1 MGYQYVRAVV
11 MVKQLRYAINA
22 YRHWSCEFES
32 RSGEVYSI
40 KHYVIKIFSDLRQ
53 VDGFLRLLLHQ

>member
-22 YRHWSCEFES
+22 YRHWSCETES
-32 RSGEVYSI
+32 RSDEVYSI
-40 KHYVIKIFSDLRQ
+40 KHYVIKFFSDLRQ